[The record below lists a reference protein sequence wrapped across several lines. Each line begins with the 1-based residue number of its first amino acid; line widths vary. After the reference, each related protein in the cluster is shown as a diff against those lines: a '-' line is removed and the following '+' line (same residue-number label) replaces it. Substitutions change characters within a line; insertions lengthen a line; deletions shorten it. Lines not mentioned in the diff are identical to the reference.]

1 MGGSAFSWL
10 LNADKAK
17 DGRVTERFAVACA
30 SGLAQSPRPEG
41 GKVGECEEEMQ
52 SRSML
57 RKMCMRGREKAGMP
71 AGSKHAAVN
80 RACVRQK
87 GRGRA
92 GEGPASGKCED
103 EHPVVTM
110 MFWPINDA

>member
-1 MGGSAFSWL
+1 MEGSAFSWL

-17 DGRVTERFAVACA
+17 DGCVTERFAVACA

-41 GKVGECEEEMQ
+41 GKVGEREEEMQ

-71 AGSKHAAVN
+71 AGSKHVAVN

-92 GEGPASGKCED
+92 DEGPASGKCED